1 MDQRSHRMDK
11 NQLSEGIVYLVGA
24 GPGDPGLLTLRARSL
39 IEGCDVLVYDHLA
52 NRKLHDWAS
61 VECERIDVGK
71 SPGRHTMEQSEIGEI
86 LVAKA
91 QDGLKVVRLKGGDP
105 FVFGR
110 CAEEMLVLDEADV
123 PYEVVPGVTAAL
135 ACAAY
140 AGIPLSHRDF
150 GSSISFL
157 TGHEDVAKESL
168 RVDFAKF
175 AEVGGTLCIYMGMSK
190 LEEIVEK
197 LLVGGL
203 SKDRPAAVV
212 SQGTLP
218 GQRKILAPLGELV
231 EQARVGDLSA
241 PAIIFV
247 GNSIGLARSSTWF
260 DRAPLFGRR
269 IVLTRASGQES
280 KMRSRLEELGA
291 EVIDLP
297 LIKIEPAE
305 DRKLVAE
312 VFAGIATYEWIVFTS
327 ANGAKAFMEIFFRAY
342 SDIRSFGPMR
352 IACVGKS
359 TAEVLQAYQLN
370 IELIAQD
377 STAEGLAKELI
388 GTDSLDS
395 ANVLVITGNR
405 NREIFVDVLEGVG
418 RAIVD
423 TLPVYQTD
431 FADVLETADLKTL
444 LKNGADAIIFTSS
457 STALSYVEQSDDLI
471 FKEGARKP
479 ILCSFG
485 PQTSK
490 TLKENDLKI
499 DLEASHP
506 STDGLIDSL
515 IKHFSASG

>member
-1 MDQRSHRMDK
+1 
-11 NQLSEGIVYLVGA
+11 
-24 GPGDPGLLTLRARSL
+24 
-39 IEGCDVLVYDHLA
+39 
-52 NRKLHDWAS
+52 
-61 VECERIDVGK
+61 
-71 SPGRHTMEQSEIGEI
+71 MEQSEIGKI

-110 CAEEMLVLDEADV
+110 CAEEMLALDEADV

-269 IVLTRASGQES
+269 IVLTRASGQKS
-280 KMRSRLEELGA
+280 KMRCRLEELGA

-312 VFAGIATYEWIVFTS
+312 VFAGIATYEWVVFTS

-342 SDIRSFGPMR
+342 SDIRSFGP
-352 IACVGKS
+352 IH
-359 TAEVLQAYQLN
+359 T
-370 IELIAQD
+370 
-377 STAEGLAKELI
+377 
-388 GTDSLDS
+388 
-395 ANVLVITGNR
+395 
-405 NREIFVDVLEGVG
+405 
-418 RAIVD
+418 
-423 TLPVYQTD
+423 
-431 FADVLETADLKTL
+431 
-444 LKNGADAIIFTSS
+444 
-457 STALSYVEQSDDLI
+457 
-471 FKEGARKP
+471 
-479 ILCSFG
+479 
-485 PQTSK
+485 
-490 TLKENDLKI
+490 
-499 DLEASHP
+499 H
-506 STDGLIDSL
+506 
-515 IKHFSASG
+515 

>member
-1 MDQRSHRMDK
+1 
-11 NQLSEGIVYLVGA
+11 
-24 GPGDPGLLTLRARSL
+24 
-39 IEGCDVLVYDHLA
+39 
-52 NRKLHDWAS
+52 
-61 VECERIDVGK
+61 
-71 SPGRHTMEQSEIGEI
+71 
-86 LVAKA
+86 
-91 QDGLKVVRLKGGDP
+91 
-105 FVFGR
+105 
-110 CAEEMLVLDEADV
+110 
-123 PYEVVPGVTAAL
+123 
-135 ACAAY
+135 
-140 AGIPLSHRDF
+140 
-150 GSSISFL
+150 
-157 TGHEDVAKESL
+157 
-168 RVDFAKF
+168 
-175 AEVGGTLCIYMGMSK
+175 MGMSK

-269 IVLTRASGQES
+269 IVLTRASGQKS
-280 KMRSRLEELGA
+280 KMRCRLEELGA

-312 VFAGIATYEWIVFTS
+312 VFAGIATYEWVVFTS

-352 IACVGKS
+352 IACVGES
-359 TAEVLQAYQLN
+359 TAEVLQAYQLD
-370 IELIAQD
+370 IELISQD

-405 NREIFVDVLEGVG
+405 NREILVDVLEGVG

-431 FADVLETADLKTL
+431 FADVLEAPVLSTF

-471 FKEGARKP
+471 FEGGARKP

-490 TLKENDLKI
+490 TLKENDLRI

-506 STDGLIDSL
+506 STDGLIDAL
-515 IKHFSASG
+515 VEHFSASG